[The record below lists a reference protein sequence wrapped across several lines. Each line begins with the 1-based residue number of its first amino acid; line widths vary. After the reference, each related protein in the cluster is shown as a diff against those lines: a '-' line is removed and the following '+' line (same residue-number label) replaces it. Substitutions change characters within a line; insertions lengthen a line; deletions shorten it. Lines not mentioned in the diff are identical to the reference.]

1 MLKTKEVPKVGSKY
15 FSESELAC
23 KCCGQ
28 LPENS
33 IDERLLQVLDAI
45 REAAGVPVSISC
57 AYRCPSHNAE
67 VGGVP
72 NSQHVD
78 GTAADVLLPDG
89 MTVDQLAEV
98 AEQCGADGIGRYY
111 DSLFVHVDTRGY
123 EARWTDHD

>member
-1 MLKTKEVPKVGSKY
+1 MGSKY
-15 FSESELAC
+15 FSDSELAC

-28 LPENS
+28 LPGNG
-33 IDERLLQVLDAI
+33 IDERLLNVLDAM
-45 REAAGVPVSISC
+45 REQVGPLELSC

-67 VGGVP
+67 VGGAP

-123 EARWTDHD
+123 GARWDDQNG